1 MKNVSKEMSRVSGG
15 KIVSKTKAKCLN
27 LLVISALAALLSPA
41 LASAVPILGPD
52 LASFAVLGATGVT
65 NVPTSTIGGN
75 LGSAVNPSVGGG
87 YVFTSGSIQP
97 NTTLAQ
103 SAQLQLDAAIL
114 ALSSMGPGQTIGSNL
129 AGLTLLPGVYTVP
142 AGTTNLSG
150 ALTLDGQGNANAAW
164 VFQMESSLITSP
176 NSVVN
181 LVNTGSGAGVYW
193 NVRSSATID
202 TNTTF
207 IGNILA
213 QTSIAMNST
222 ATDLCGRA
230 LAATGAVTLNNNTI
244 SGICSDSLAGSN
256 GLNGGLDVTTT
267 PGGVTVVTT
276 LPSTPA
282 TAPVPEPSTML
293 LLGGGLLGLVAVK
306 KRANKA

>member
-1 MKNVSKEMSRVSGG
+1 MRNVSDGMSQVSGELT
-15 KIVSKTKAKCLN
+15 VSKTKGKCLN
-27 LLVISALAALLSPA
+27 LLVISALAALLCPP

-75 LGSAVNPSVGGG
+75 LGSAANPSVGGG
-87 YVFTSGSIQP
+87 YVFTSGSLQS
-97 NTTLAQ
+97 NTTMAQ

-142 AGTTNLSG
+142 AGATNLSG

-181 LVNTGSGAGVYW
+181 MVNTGSGAGVFW

-207 IGNILA
+207 LGNILA
-213 QTSIAMNST
+213 HTSIAMNST

-230 LAATGAVTLNNNTI
+230 LAATGAVSLDNNRL
-244 SGICSDSLAGSN
+244 SGACSDTLAGSN
-256 GLNGGLDVTTT
+256 GLSGGLDVTTT
-267 PGGVTVVTT
+267 PGGVLVVTN
-276 LPSTPA
+276 LPSAPV

-293 LLGGGLLGLVAVK
+293 LLGSGLLGLVAVK
-306 KRANKA
+306 KRSKKA